1 MPTRNIRQGKNVPEG
16 KVEFIQY
23 HQPYMESGEYR
34 LKVEQTI
41 EASGKV
47 NSQTFSRE
55 ITFVVSGERF
65 GPLSPTDIHAVFPPA
80 NTIGDHSNVLPHIS
94 LKRSTLPW
102 ERFPDSGKV
111 DNNLTWLVL
120 LLFRESDFAKESD
133 KPQLQSL
140 SVRELRATSTA
151 KYPAIDLEP
160 GQHEE
165 EQVNVI
171 DVKRKYL
178 QPLLPTKADLAFL
191 AHTRQAKDKEG
202 YPEGEQL
209 ATILSNR
216 LPEPQ
221 GVSSAY
227 LVSIE
232 GRYEDGDAGSFDFDN
247 AGDEDLIRLV
257 TLASWSF
264 GCIDP
269 DQSFTQLLMK
279 LNNEPSTPRLPS
291 SSNQAANNFLAQS
304 YIPLPHALRE
314 GSKTVSWYRGP
325 LISGAQPDTFEL
337 PVRAA
342 DELLRYDSST
352 GLFDSSYAAAWQLG
366 RMLTLQNQR
375 LAIELFNWKREKA
388 QNLKQLEQQII
399 NPPFRNYR
407 QVQQE
412 MTTTPEDPEAIA
424 DWFYNLEILRGI
436 PFNYLIPDERLLPA
450 ESIRF
455 FWVDSVWVDCLQDG
469 AFSVGRVTPSDVKQD
484 GKMRSGRALRSGDRS
499 ITGCILRSQVVSSWP
514 DLLVDAYDTVVDDLG
529 FIAPDEATP
538 LVRLRM
544 EKLAPDVLICLFKGE
559 VKTVDIHQKPEGMH
573 FGLDAPSDGS
583 DKFTKNLRDIYG
595 EGSDDLIIQDIPW
608 RDPTEGIVNISAM
621 VEQMKNL
628 LQRGEFTS
636 AQFGLQMIEGV
647 QKVRFIYSNPK

>member
-1 MPTRNIRQGKNVPEG
+1 MRTRNIRQGKNVPEG
-16 KVEFIQY
+16 KVEFLQY

-41 EASGKV
+41 QADNEIPSE
-47 NSQTFSRE
+47 TFSRE

-140 SVRELRATSTA
+140 SVRELRVTSTA
-151 KYPAIDLEP
+151 KFPAIDLEP
-160 GQHEE
+160 GQNEE

-171 DVKRKYL
+171 DVKKKFL
-178 QPLLPTKADLAFL
+178 QPVLPTKADLTFL
-191 AHTRQAKDKEG
+191 AHTRQAKDNNNN
-202 YPEGEQL
+202 PQGEQL

-216 LPEPQ
+216 LPEPN
-221 GVSSAY
+221 GVSTAY

-232 GRYEDGDAGSFDFDN
+232 GRYQDGDAGSFDFDN

-342 DELLRYDSST
+342 DELLRYDAST

-375 LAIELFNWKREKA
+375 LAIELFNWKRENA
-388 QNLKQLEQQII
+388 QNLKQLQQQII
-399 NPPFRNYR
+399 NPPFRSYR

-412 MTTTPEDPEAIA
+412 TTAPPEAIA

-436 PFNYLIPDERLLPA
+436 PFNYLMPDERLLPA

-469 AFSVGRVTPSDVKQD
+469 AFSVGRVTPSDVQQD
-484 GKMRSGRALRSGDRS
+484 GNMRSGRALLSGERT
-499 ITGCILRSQVVSSWP
+499 ITGCILRSQVVSGWP

-559 VKTVDIHQKPEGMH
+559 VKTVDIHQTPEGMH
-573 FGLDAPSDGS
+573 FGLDAPSDES

-595 EGSDDLIIQDIPW
+595 EGSEDLIIEDIPW
-608 RDPTEGIVNISAM
+608 HDRTEDIVNISAM
-621 VEQMKNL
+621 VDEMKNL
-628 LQRGEFTS
+628 LQLSEFTS

-647 QKVRFIYSNPK
+647 QKVRFIYSNPT

>member
-41 EASGKV
+41 QADGKID
-47 NSQTFSRE
+47 SKTFSRE

-140 SVRELRATSTA
+140 SVRELGATSTA

-160 GQHEE
+160 GQHEQE
-165 EQVNVI
+165 RVNVI

-202 YPEGEQL
+202 KAEGEQL

-216 LPEPQ
+216 LPEPN

-325 LISGAQPDTFEL
+325 LISGSQPDTFEL

-407 QVQQE
+407 QVQE
-412 MTTTPEDPEAIA
+412 ERTTPEAID
-424 DWFYNLEILRGI
+424 DWFLNLEYLRGI

-469 AFSVGRVTPSDVKQD
+469 AFSVGRVTPSDVLQD
-484 GKMRSGRALRSGDRS
+484 AKMGSSRALRSGDRT
-499 ITGCILRSQVVSSWP
+499 ITGCILRSQVVSGWP

-559 VKTVDIHQKPEGMH
+559 VKTVDIHQTPEGMH
-573 FGLDAPSDGS
+573 FGLDAPSDPS
-583 DKFTKNLRDIYG
+583 DNFTKNLRDIYG
-595 EGSDDLIIQDIPW
+595 EGSEDLIIEDIPW
-608 RDPTEGIVNISAM
+608 HNRTEGIVNISAM
-621 VEQMKNL
+621 VDQMINL
-628 LQRGEFTS
+628 LQLSEDKDFTS

-647 QKVRFIYSNPK
+647 QKVRFIYKLP